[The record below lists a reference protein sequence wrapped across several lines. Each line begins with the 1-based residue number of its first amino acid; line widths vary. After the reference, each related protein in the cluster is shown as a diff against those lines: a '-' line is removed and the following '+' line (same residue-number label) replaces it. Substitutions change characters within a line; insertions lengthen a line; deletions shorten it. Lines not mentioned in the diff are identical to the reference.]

1 MKKEEVEN
9 IEEIQEEE
17 VVEVE
22 EKLLT
27 QEEVNRLIA
36 QSKSKAKEEAKKE
49 LEAKYQEQL
58 QSEVEE
64 AKRLAKMNEDEQ
76 QEHQLKKLQ
85 EELEALKKKEAQY
98 GLAKEASKMMAE
110 KGIVADDALLK
121 VLVTEEAE
129 TTHDAVKNF
138 LSLFEAKVQEGVK
151 VALSGTPPKA
161 NTKRDQVENP
171 WSKDTFNLTKQ
182 GELLKSN
189 PALAAQLRAAAK

>member
-1 MKKEEVEN
+1 MEKENTEVTE
-9 IEEIQEEE
+9 Q
-17 VVEVE
+17 VE
-22 EKLLT
+22 EKEEPKMLS
-27 QEEVNRLIA
+27 QDEVNRLIA

-49 LEAKYQEQL
+49 LEAEYQEQL

-76 QEHQLKKLQ
+76 QKHQLKKLQ

-110 KGIVADDALLK
+110 KGIVADDALLQ

>member
-9 IEEIQEEE
+9 IEETQEEE

-85 EELEALKKKEAQY
+85 EELEALRKKETQY
-98 GLAKEASKMMAE
+98 GLAKEASKMLTENKIMADE
-110 KGIVADDALLK
+110 KILRFVVKDTA
-121 VLVTEEAE
+121 EETQA
-129 TTHDAVKNF
+129 AVKEFVELIN
-138 LSLFEAKVQEGVK
+138 EKVEQGVK
-151 VALSGTPPKA
+151 
-161 NTKRDQVENP
+161 E
-171 WSKDTFNLTKQ
+171 
-182 GELLKSN
+182 
-189 PALAAQLRAAAK
+189 ALAGKAPKVATQRMQSTSKEEFDKMTYLERLELKKEKPDLYEKLIKGD